1 MLPLSG
7 RTDCF
12 HDRDTRRRLVA
23 TSSSSFISAG
33 QRFQPHRRTYNLPN
47 NNNYDIKVKHTNSK
61 YCRFCIRHE
70 IPKLIQDNYLPG
82 KVLEKLNTHSYF
94 GFVHYA
100 QNYIISE
107 YESICCIRKL
117 LHAMIEYIFE
127 LTRNETAISTLI
139 SLTSY
144 DSK

>member
-1 MLPLSG
+1 ME
-7 RTDCF
+7 
-12 HDRDTRRRLVA
+12 A
-23 TSSSSFISAG
+23 
-33 QRFQPHRRTYNLPN
+33 NLPN
-47 NNNYDIKVKHTNSK
+47 NNNYEIKVKHTNSK

-82 KVLEKLNTHSYF
+82 KVLEKINTHSYS

-100 QNYIISE
+100 HNYIITANMSQYVVFE
-107 YESICCIRKL
+107 IVTY
-117 LHAMIEYIFE
+117 AMIEYIFE